1 MLKEFRDFA
10 ARGNVIEL
18 AVGVILGVAFGK
30 VVTSA
35 VNDLIMPPIGMA
47 IGRVD
52 FTNLFVSLN
61 GQHYASLAAAE
72 AAGAPTI
79 NYGRFLNTSFEFLIV
94 AFVVFLMVKQINRL
108 KGPAPTAPAEEARDC
123 PFCVSRI
130 PVRATRCAFC
140 TADVR
145 PGAA

>member
-61 GQHYASLAAAE
+61 GQHYPSLVAAE
-72 AAGAPTI
+72 AAGAPTF

-94 AFVVFLMVKQINRL
+94 AFAVFLMVKQINRL
-108 KGPAPTAPAEEARDC
+108 KGPAPTTPAEEARDC

-140 TADVR
+140 TADVK
-145 PGAA
+145 PGV

>member
-61 GQHYASLAAAE
+61 GQYYPSLAAAE

-94 AFVVFLMVKQINRL
+94 AFAVFLMVKQINRL
-108 KGPAPTAPAEEARDC
+108 KGPAPAALAEETRDC

-145 PGAA
+145 PGAV

>member
-35 VNDLIMPPIGMA
+35 VNDLIMPPVGMA

-61 GQHYASLAAAE
+61 GQHYPSLAAAE

-108 KGPAPTAPAEEARDC
+108 KGPAPTAPAEETRDC

>member
-61 GQHYASLAAAE
+61 GQHYPSLAAAE
-72 AAGAPTI
+72 AAGAPTF

-94 AFVVFLMVKQINRL
+94 AFAVFLMVKQINRL
-108 KGPAPTAPAEEARDC
+108 KGPAPTAPAEETRDC